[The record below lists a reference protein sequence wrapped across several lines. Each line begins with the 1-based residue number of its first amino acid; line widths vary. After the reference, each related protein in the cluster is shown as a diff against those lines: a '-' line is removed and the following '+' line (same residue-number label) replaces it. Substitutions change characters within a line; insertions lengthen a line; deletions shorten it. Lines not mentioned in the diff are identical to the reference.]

1 MTGWLLNFKAG
12 FVSRTKWPGPAMIF
26 PAMIFPAMIFPA
38 MIFPAKWF
46 AEDQSPG
53 LNKFRETTFTK
64 VDT

>member
-1 MTGWLLNFKAG
+1 MTGWLLNSKDD
-12 FVSRTKWPGPAMIF
+12 FVSRTKWPG
-26 PAMIFPAMIFPA
+26 PAMIFPA

-64 VDT
+64 ADT

>member
-1 MTGWLLNFKAG
+1 MTGWLLNSKAG
-12 FVSRTKWPGPAMIF
+12 FVSRTKWPG